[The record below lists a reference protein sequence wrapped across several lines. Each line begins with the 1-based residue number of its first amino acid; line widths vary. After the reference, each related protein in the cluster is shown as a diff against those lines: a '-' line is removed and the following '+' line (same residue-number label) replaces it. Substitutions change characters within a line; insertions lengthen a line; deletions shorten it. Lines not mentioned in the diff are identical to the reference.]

1 MADEPLGE
9 KTEDPTPKKRR
20 ESREKGNVAKSTE
33 VNSVLVLFTG
43 TLMLFLLGSFLYH
56 RVNRLFYRAFSRVG
70 DPTISQQEVI
80 SIFMSSAGEFF
91 KMILPVAGV
100 IMVVGIFANIIQ
112 IGFLITGKPLVPKLE
127 KINPLSGFK
136 RLFAIRSL
144 VEAVKNILKILI
156 VGVIAYITMKSA
168 YGDLIGLYDTSVRA
182 IWETILMTG
191 LHILFKVAL
200 VLLIIALIDYF
211 YQRHEHEK
219 KIKMSKQEIK
229 EERKQMEGDPQ
240 VKSRIKSLQR
250 EMAKRRMMEEVPQAT
265 VVVTNP
271 THLAIAIKYNSEEMS
286 APLVVAK
293 GKSHM
298 AERIKQTAEDNEIP
312 VVQDKPLARTMYD
325 KVEPGDDIPVE
336 FYNAVAEILAYVYK
350 LKGAA

>member
-1 MADEPLGE
+1 
-9 KTEDPTPKKRR
+9 
-20 ESREKGNVAKSTE
+20 
-33 VNSVLVLFTG
+33 
-43 TLMLFLLGSFLYH
+43 
-56 RVNRLFYRAFSRVG
+56 
-70 DPTISQQEVI
+70 
-80 SIFMSSAGEFF
+80 
-91 KMILPVAGV
+91 
-100 IMVVGIFANIIQ
+100 
-112 IGFLITGKPLVPKLE
+112 
-127 KINPLSGFK
+127 
-136 RLFAIRSL
+136 
-144 VEAVKNILKILI
+144 
-156 VGVIAYITMKSA
+156 
-168 YGDLIGLYDTSVRA
+168 
-182 IWETILMTG
+182 
-191 LHILFKVAL
+191 
-200 VLLIIALIDYF
+200 IALIDYF
-211 YQRHEHEK
+211 YQRYEHEK

-240 VKSRIKSLQR
+240 IKSRIKSLQR
-250 EMAKRRMMEEVPQAT
+250 EMAKRRMLEEVPQAT

-298 AERIKQTAEDNEIP
+298 AERIKQIAEDNEIP